1 MNGKI
6 IIAGASARAAAFS
19 AQRSGFEPYT
29 VDMFADSDLV
39 RFFSATRVADY
50 PCGIAEALEKLPPGP
65 WMYTGALENHPD
77 LIDEIARKR
86 PLYGNAGKRI
96 RQVRNPRRMAE
107 AFRDA
112 DLLYPE
118 VVSHLEQIPHRQGW
132 LRKPFQSAA
141 GRYIEPLRQ
150 HHREN
155 KKFYYQSQIQG
166 WPCSAV
172 YLVSCTTVHLLGV
185 TYQLTGCDWAG
196 AAAFAYAGSIGPVQ
210 LERKIRKQF
219 ERIGETLQSVF
230 AVRGLIG
237 VDAVI
242 ADNEVWTVEVN
253 PRYTASVEILER
265 AGQTG
270 LISQHA
276 SVFGLDCDVRPCR
289 TDTSMMHG
297 KAICYAEKPL
307 VMTRPFLEWVQK
319 VNLEDGT
326 WPQLADIPTV
336 GSSIGK
342 GQPVLTIFTSGA
354 DVDEVK
360 NQLQLKMVALNRRLN
375 KQ

>member
-1 MNGKI
+1 MSGKI

-19 AQRSGFEPYT
+19 AQRSGFEPCT
-29 VDMFADSDLV
+29 VDLFTDSDLV
-39 RFFSATRVADY
+39 RFFSATRVANY
-50 PCGIAEALEKLPPGP
+50 PYGIAAAIEELPPGP

-77 LIDEIARKR
+77 LIDEISQKR
-86 PLYGNAGKRI
+86 TLYGNAGKRT
-96 RQVRNPRRMAE
+96 RQVRDPHQMAK

-118 VVSHLEQIPHRQGW
+118 VVTHLEQIPHPRGW

-141 GRYIEPLRQ
+141 GRYIEPLQ
-150 HHREN
+150 QYHREN
-155 KKFYYQSQIQG
+155 RKFYYQSHIQG
-166 WPCSAV
+166 WPCSAL
-172 YLVSCTTVHLLGV
+172 YLASSTTARLLGV

-196 AAAFAYAGSIGPVQ
+196 AAAFAYTGSIGPVQ

-219 ERIGETLQSVF
+219 ERIGETLQSSF

-242 ADNEVWTVEVN
+242 ANDEVWTVEVN

-289 TDTSMMHG
+289 TDTAMMHG
-297 KAICYAEKPL
+297 KAVFYTEKPL
-307 VMTRPFLEWVQK
+307 VMTRQFLDWVQK
-319 VNLEDGT
+319 INLEHET

-336 GSSIGK
+336 GSPIGK

-354 DVDEVK
+354 DVEQVE
-360 NQLQLKMVALNRRLN
+360 NQLQLKMVALKQQLN
-375 KQ
+375 K

>member
-1 MNGKI
+1 
-6 IIAGASARAAAFS
+6 
-19 AQRSGFEPYT
+19 
-29 VDMFADSDLV
+29 
-39 RFFSATRVADY
+39 
-50 PCGIAEALEKLPPGP
+50 
-65 WMYTGALENHPD
+65 
-77 LIDEIARKR
+77 
-86 PLYGNAGKRI
+86 
-96 RQVRNPRRMAE
+96 
-107 AFRDA
+107 
-112 DLLYPE
+112 
-118 VVSHLEQIPHRQGW
+118 
-132 LRKPFQSAA
+132 
-141 GRYIEPLRQ
+141 
-150 HHREN
+150 
-155 KKFYYQSQIQG
+155 
-166 WPCSAV
+166 
-172 YLVSCTTVHLLGV
+172 
-185 TYQLTGCDWAG
+185 
-196 AAAFAYAGSIGPVQ
+196 VQ